1 MEKKKPCSRVVLVLL
16 VIIVAIVTVA
26 AVVPNSESK
35 KPTEKVSPAVEK
47 TNDPAPEELTQE
59 PIADLNGLHVYF
71 NGLEKAPAPA
81 KGYYI
86 NLLLENTSDTNYTV
100 QADNL
105 SIGDVSVPFGNYIF
119 SADVSS
125 GKKLNTHIWV
135 VNLDQLGIAE
145 PITSAD
151 LSFVLLSDE
160 DLQNGTRSLVTE
172 LIHIAE

>member
-100 QADNL
+100 QAYWRCFR
-105 SIGDVSVPFGNYIF
+105 SIWELYFFCRCFFRKEIEYAHLGCESRPTGNRRTHHF
-119 SADVSS
+119 SRF
-125 GKKLNTHIWV
+125 KFC
-135 VNLDQLGIAE
+135 
-145 PITSAD
+145 SA
-151 LSFVLLSDE
+151 V
-160 DLQNGTRSLVTE
+160 G
-172 LIHIAE
+172 